1 MTFRLHR
8 EKKIIFET
16 DESRGATPSPHS
28 TWEKWFQELK
38 TSASA
43 TPSTSASASVMPCL
57 IMKWKPETLHCSPDQ
72 GFSVYCSPSQGRG
85 SQTERLC
92 SSAGKYML
100 THFNFNQSSVEPAK
114 IGRQGSAPGRFP
126 DHHLSWNAC
135 VHGFVA
141 FGGKAPIS
149 THLYPCCLHM
159 SESPVFPKKYL
170 LICGN
175 FVSPPA
181 KDDPKPPAPPTP
193 QSCPRTASLSG
204 NDLLLNLKKFAAK
217 CTVRLSSNS
226 SENYNWTKRNVEQ
239 LICMNISAGCHLT
252 AVKMFTS

>member
-8 EKKIIFET
+8 EKKIIFDT

-92 SSAGKYML
+92 SSAGKYIL
-100 THFNFNQSSVEPAK
+100 IFHFQSKFCWTCKDWKTGFCSKALSRSPPFMERLCTRICGIWGKSP
-114 IGRQGSAPGRFP
+114 
-126 DHHLSWNAC
+126 HL
-135 VHGFVA
+135 HP
-141 FGGKAPIS
+141 PIS
-149 THLYPCCLHM
+149 LLSAHVR
-159 SESPVFPKKYL
+159 ESSFP
-170 LICGN
+170 
-175 FVSPPA
+175 
-181 KDDPKPPAPPTP
+181 
-193 QSCPRTASLSG
+193 
-204 NDLLLNLKKFAAK
+204 
-217 CTVRLSSNS
+217 
-226 SENYNWTKRNVEQ
+226 
-239 LICMNISAGCHLT
+239 
-252 AVKMFTS
+252 

>member
-1 MTFRLHR
+1 MKTFRLHR
-8 EKKIIFET
+8 ENEIIFET

-38 TSASA
+38 TSALAPASTSASA

-57 IMKWKPETLHCSPDQ
+57 IMKWKPETLHCSLDQ

-92 SSAGKYML
+92 SSAEKYIL
-100 THFNFNQSSVEPAK
+100 THFNFNQSSVEPAE
-114 IGRQGSAPGRFP
+114 IGRQGSAPRRSP

-170 LICGN
+170 LICAN
-175 FVSPPA
+175 FRNTCFSTCQGWPKASSSANAPIVSSYCKSEWKWFVIELEEMWNNPLYEHLRRLWSYNS
-181 KDDPKPPAPPTP
+181 K
-193 QSCPRTASLSG
+193 
-204 NDLLLNLKKFAAK
+204 NDHIIKK
-217 CTVRLSSNS
+217 C
-226 SENYNWTKRNVEQ
+226 
-239 LICMNISAGCHLT
+239 
-252 AVKMFTS
+252 